1 MAFYIPDD
9 KLAEVRSN
17 ADIVEIISE
26 RVMLKK
32 AGKDFVGLC
41 PFHTEKT
48 PSFTVSPDKQIY
60 HCFGCGVGGDVFGFI
75 MRHDRMSFPEAV
87 LTLARRY
94 GIEIA
99 TQEMS
104 QSQKKEI
111 SEREQLLVL
120 NHRVKQFYIN
130 CLRKGPQGEFARL
143 YLDKRGIKREII
155 DRFALGY
162 APDGWDHL
170 IRFLQ
175 QSKVPLQNAE
185 KAGLIV
191 PKKSGGFYDRFRNR
205 IIFPIFDIAGQV
217 IGFGGRVMDDAKP
230 KYLNSPETP
239 LYNKRNTLYGLQT
252 AMEKCRE
259 TGIVFIVEG
268 YFDLLA
274 MHQHGIVNAVATL
287 GTALTAEHVRR
298 LKGYAKNVCL
308 VFDSDTAGIKAAQRT
323 IGIFMNEAISAS
335 VVLLPEGDDPDSF
348 LFSKGADA
356 FRGLADKALGLV
368 SFLIEQSIV
377 KNGLSMEGKVRIIA
391 ELTSPLSDIT
401 DSVARSLYIQHLAER
416 IGVDETAVLEKIRS
430 ARVKNQQQASSREL
444 RRGMAEDRPDVGTGG
459 RRTTRVPITDRLE
472 LQIITMMIHCPASIP
487 EIVESRLMDLI
498 EDRRLKS
505 VGEMIV
511 ATPQE
516 NVGNVADLMNRVAD
530 EEQRRLIASIA
541 VEDVCWDAGSCAN
554 LISQFIKIKRS
565 QEKDLI
571 RRIRAAEENDDHAL
585 MIKLLSEKQKQIG
598 NRQS

>member
-32 AGKDFVGLC
+32 AGKDYIGLC

-48 PSFTVSPDKQIY
+48 PSFTVSPDKQIF

-75 MRHDRMSFPEAV
+75 MKHDRMSFPEAV
-87 LTLARRY
+87 LSIARKY
-94 GIEIA
+94 GIEIV

-104 QSQKKEI
+104 QSRRKEI

-120 NHRVKQFYIN
+120 NHRVKQFYIH
-130 CLRKGPQGEFARL
+130 CLRKGPKGEFARR
-143 YLDKRGIKREII
+143 YLEKRGIDREII
-155 DRFALGY
+155 DRFAIGY

-170 IRFLQ
+170 VRFLQ
-175 QSKVPLQNAE
+175 KSKVPFHLAE

-191 PKKSGGFYDRFRNR
+191 PKKSGGYYDRFRNR

-252 AMEKCRE
+252 AREKCRE
-259 TGIVFIVEG
+259 TQAVFIVEG

-274 MHQHGIVNAVATL
+274 MNQHGITNAVATL

-298 LKGYAKNVCL
+298 LKGYAKTAYL
-308 VFDSDTAGIKAAQRT
+308 VFDSDAAGIKAAQRT

-348 LFSKGADA
+348 LFGKGADA
-356 FRGLADKALGLV
+356 FLALADKALGLV
-368 SFLIEQSIV
+368 PFLIEQSV
-377 KNGLSMEGKVRIIA
+377 NRHGLSMEGKVRIIA
-391 ELTSPLSDIT
+391 DLTPPLTEIT

-416 IGVDETAVLEKIRS
+416 IGVDEAAVMEKIRS
-430 ARVKNQQQASSREL
+430 ARAQQTRRAGRESQRAGADAQPEASGSGARVQH
-444 RRGMAEDRPDVGTGG
+444 RPMS
-459 RRTTRVPITDRLE
+459 DRLE
-472 LQIITMMIHCPASIP
+472 LRIITMMIQCPESIP
-487 EIVESRLMDLI
+487 AIVAENLLDMIEDSRLKAI
-498 EDRRLKS
+498 
-505 VGEMIV
+505 GETIV
-511 ATPQE
+511 AMPEE
-516 NVGNVADLMNRVAD
+516 NLGNVADLMSRLAD
-530 EEQRRLIASIA
+530 EEQRRLVAKIA
-541 VEDVCWDAGSCAN
+541 VEDVCWDAGSCEK
-554 LISQFIKIKRS
+554 LMSQFLNTRRRR
-565 QEKDLI
+565 ENDLI
-571 RRIRAAEENDDHAL
+571 RQIRAAEENDDHEL
-585 MIKLLSEKQKQIG
+585 MIKLLSEKLKQIG
-598 NRQS
+598 NRHP